1 MPILHKK
8 TRRHLKPWQGEI
20 NMPAPVDAT
29 QLAALVNPEVLA
41 PIVSY
46 ELDKAIRFA
55 PIAQIDDTLVGRP
68 GDEITFPAYGY
79 IGDAEDVKEG
89 EAIPYGMLSTTTRK
103 VKVKKAGRGVKITD
117 EAALSGY
124 GDPIGEG
131 TQQLGKA
138 IANKIDND
146 ILESARAA
154 TQKKT
159 IPATVDGLNDALDMF
174 GDEDAT
180 AYVLFVS
187 PLTASKL
194 RKDANDQKIGSD
206 VGANALISGTH
217 SDILGA
223 QIVRSKKLSDT
234 EGILI
239 KVVDDNSPAFKLVSK
254 RGVMVESERDIDLKL
269 YKVNADQHYAPY
281 LYNESKVINITF
293 STP

>member
-1 MPILHKK
+1 
-8 TRRHLKPWQGEI
+8 
-20 NMPAPVDAT
+20 MPAPVDAT
-29 QLAALVNPEVLA
+29 QLAALVNPQVLA

-46 ELDKAIRFA
+46 ELTKRIRFA
-55 PIAQIDDTLVGRP
+55 PLAVIDDTLVGRP

-79 IGDAEDVKEG
+79 IGDAEDVAEG
-89 EAIPYGMLSTTTRK
+89 EAIPYGKLSTTTRK

-131 TQQLGKA
+131 TQQLGLA

-154 TQKKT
+154 VQK
-159 IPATVDGLNDALDMF
+159 ISVPATVEGLNTALDMF
-174 GDEDAT
+174 NDEDAT
-180 AYVLFVS
+180 AYVMFVS

-217 SDILGA
+217 SDILGT
-223 QIVRSKKLSDT
+223 QIVRSKKLADT

-239 KVVDDNSPAFKLVSK
+239 KIVDDNSPAFKLISK
-254 RGVMVESERDIDLKL
+254 RGVQVESERDIDLKL

-281 LYNESKVINITF
+281 LYNESKVINVTF
-293 STP
+293 TP